1 MKNSRTKQSYLTYIC
16 IVFSSLLALLLL
28 YFVVRND
35 ASMFN
40 KNVHGINS
48 IVGKTDSF
56 VLNPSAVAF
65 LPNNL
70 NENLGY
76 DAIHFSRDIS
86 TPALSEIDLG
96 GNDTH
101 NLVVC
106 NNNREGSNT
115 SENLHRTF
123 LLQKKISKEFVDK
136 SDINHKEVSQVLKG
150 IRTKNI
156 NRVIIGHF
164 NVNFFAAKLDAIKTI
179 IPGKME
185 IIVFSETKLDASYPM
200 TQLLS
205 DGYCKPFRLDRN
217 AFGGG
222 ILIYVRSDIPCKQ
235 VNKHEFSENIEGNF
249 CRNKFPQIKMASI
262 WHLSPTKSK

>member
-1 MKNSRTKQSYLTYIC
+1 MLPLSSPIQQVNTEIDNVFKLNPMAKPFKTNCILTLSMKNSKTKQSYLTYIF

-40 KNVHGINS
+40 KNVHGINN
-48 IVGKTDSF
+48 IIGKTDSF

-70 NENLGY
+70 NENLGH

-106 NNNREGSNT
+106 NNNREG
-115 SENLHRTF
+115 
-123 LLQKKISKEFVDK
+123 
-136 SDINHKEVSQVLKG
+136 
-150 IRTKNI
+150 
-156 NRVIIGHF
+156 
-164 NVNFFAAKLDAIKTI
+164 
-179 IPGKME
+179 
-185 IIVFSETKLDASYPM
+185 
-200 TQLLS
+200 
-205 DGYCKPFRLDRN
+205 
-217 AFGGG
+217 
-222 ILIYVRSDIPCKQ
+222 
-235 VNKHEFSENIEGNF
+235 
-249 CRNKFPQIKMASI
+249 
-262 WHLSPTKSK
+262 